1 MSPLSGRTPWFTF
14 KRKRRAAKGG
24 VPQFTYEVA
33 VADVTDLR
41 VEHLEEIHEA
51 LVGRPEIL
59 GPTVGGNLQS
69 GTIDIILTVGAEDE
83 SAGSFIAASTVT
95 AVLGETGLAG
105 AIARVT
111 VVADPS

>member
-1 MSPLSGRTPWFTF
+1 MNGRTPWFKF

-24 VPQFTYEVA
+24 VPQFTYEVE

-41 VEHLEEIHEA
+41 VEQLEEMYEA
-51 LVGRPEIL
+51 LAGRPGIL
-59 GPTVGGNLQS
+59 GPAVGGNLES

-95 AVLGETGLAG
+95 AALGETGLAG
-105 AIARVT
+105 AITRVT
-111 VVADPS
+111 ARE